1 MRRGDWKGKGG
12 GQRWRRDYKEGEYK
26 FKAGWMEMGNGRE
39 EKGWEGRGENRSEER
54 RRWDERRRD
63 VRGWEW
69 A

>member
-1 MRRGDWKGKGG
+1 
-12 GQRWRRDYKEGEYK
+12 
-26 FKAGWMEMGNGRE
+26 MEMGNGRE